1 MRIAIP
7 IHSFEPGGVER
18 VALRLAARW
27 QASGHSVAIVLGRH
41 EGCCADEVPALDYR
55 SIPEPVPT
63 ARWETIWMIWSLFR
77 FLTKQRVDVLFC
89 PGNTYT
95 IVCVAMRVLLGDR
108 FPPVVVKISNDLER
122 QDLPK
127 PFRLLYRAWLR
138 IQGRLLDH
146 FVALAEPMRPEL
158 IRGLGIAADKA
169 SVIADPALS
178 ESDLLGPTR
187 DQAGPSSG
195 TACNFLSV
203 GRLVP
208 QKNYALLVDAF
219 ALHSWPGDTLV
230 IAGEGPDRKN
240 LEGRIARHGLGD
252 RISLPG
258 HVADIPQLLDHADVF
273 VLSSDYEGVP
283 AVIIEALA
291 AGLPIAAT
299 RCCASMEWLLRHGQF
314 GVLARPRDPQAL
326 GAAMNLAR
334 HLDPSRI
341 QMRQFAAQ
349 FTVEKAGDRYL
360 DVMSGLIDA
369 RSGRRGRIPKRLRR
383 RVGDPHER
391 GV

>member
-27 QASGHSVAIVLGRH
+27 QASGHSVVIVLGRH
-41 EGCCADEVPALDYR
+41 EGCCADEAPALDYR

-77 FLTKQRVDVLFC
+77 FLTKERVDVLFC

-122 QDLPK
+122 QDLAK
-127 PFRLLYRAWLR
+127 PFRLFYRAWLR
-138 IQGRLLDH
+138 VQGRLLDH

-158 IRGLGIAADKA
+158 IRGLGIAADKV

-178 ESDLLGPTR
+178 ADDLLGPTR
-187 DQAGPSSG
+187 ERAGTSSG
-195 TACNFLSV
+195 PDCKFLSV

-208 QKNYALLVDAF
+208 QKNYALLIEAF
-219 ALHSWPGDTLV
+219 ALHAWPGDTLV
-230 IAGEGPDRKN
+230 IAGEGPNRKE
-240 LEGRIARHGLGD
+240 LEDRIARHGLGD
-252 RISLPG
+252 RITLPG
-258 HVADIPQLLDHADVF
+258 HVADIAQMLEHADVL

-299 RCCASMEWLLRHGQF
+299 RCCASMEWLLQHGQF
-314 GVLARPRDPQAL
+314 GVVAPPRDPQGL

-334 HLDPSRI
+334 HLNPSRI

-349 FTVEKAGDRYL
+349 FTVEKAADRYL
-360 DVMSGLIDA
+360 DGMASLIDT
-369 RSGRRGRIPKRLRR
+369 RSGRRKNILKRLRWHAR
-383 RVGDPHER
+383 NSHEISL
-391 GV
+391 

>member
-27 QASGHSVAIVLGRH
+27 QASGHSVVIVLGRH
-41 EGCCADEVPALDYR
+41 KGCCAHDAPALDYR
-55 SIPEPVPT
+55 TIPEPVPT

-77 FLTKQRVDVLFC
+77 FLTRQQVDVLFC

-95 IVCVAMRVLLGDR
+95 IVCVVLRILLGDR
-108 FPPVVVKISNDLER
+108 FPPVVVKISNDLAR

-127 PFRLLYRAWLR
+127 PFRRLYRAWGR

-146 FVALAEPMRPEL
+146 FVAIGEPMRPDM
-158 IRGLGIAADKA
+158 IRGLGIASDKT

-178 ESDLLGPTR
+178 ESELDGPIR
-187 DQAGPSSG
+187 DRSGRSTG
-195 TACNFLSV
+195 TACKFLAV

-219 ALHSWPGDTLV
+219 ALHAWPGDTLV
-230 IAGEGPDRKN
+230 IAGEGPERKN
-240 LEGRIARHGLGD
+240 LGGRIARLGLGG
-252 RISLPG
+252 RISLQG
-258 HVADIPQLLDHADVF
+258 HVANTARLLDQADVF
-273 VLSSDYEGVP
+273 VVSSDYEGVP

-299 RCCASMEWLLRHGQF
+299 SCCASMEWLLRHGQF
-314 GVLARPRDPQAL
+314 GVLARPRDPHAL

-334 HLDPSRI
+334 HLDPSPIR
-341 QMRQFAAQ
+341 MRDFAAQ

-360 DVMSGLIDA
+360 DVMSGLIDP
-369 RSGRRGRIPKRLRR
+369 RTIRRRRTPKSLHR
-383 RVGDPHER
+383 RVGNAHRR

>member
-27 QASGHSVAIVLGRH
+27 QALGHSVVIVLGRN
-41 EGCCADEVPALDYR
+41 EGCCAGEAPALDYR

-77 FLTKQRVDVLFC
+77 FLNTHQVDVLFC

-122 QDLPK
+122 QDLAN
-127 PFRLLYRAWLR
+127 PFRLFYRAWLR

-158 IRGLGIAADKA
+158 IRGLDIAKDKA
-169 SVIADPALS
+169 SVIPDPALS
-178 ESDLLGPTR
+178 ANELLRPTR
-187 DQAGPSSG
+187 ARAGSVSG
-195 TACNFLSV
+195 SDCRFLSV

-208 QKNYALLVDAF
+208 QKNYALLIEAF

-230 IAGEGPDRKN
+230 VAGEGPDRQD
-240 LEGRIARHGLGD
+240 LEDRIARLGLSN
-252 RISLPG
+252 RITLPG
-258 HVADIPQLLDHADVF
+258 HSTDIPGMLDHADVF

-291 AGLPIAAT
+291 AGIPIAAT
-299 RCCASMEWLLRHGQF
+299 RCCASMDWLLRHGQF
-314 GVLARPRDPQAL
+314 GIVAPPRDPQGL

-334 HLDPSRI
+334 HLDPSRVR
-341 QMRQFAAQ
+341 MRQFAAQ
-349 FTVEKAGDRYL
+349 FTVEKAGDLYL
-360 DVMSGLIDA
+360 DVMAELVATTSNRTKRILK
-369 RSGRRGRIPKRLRR
+369 RSRRH
-383 RVGDPHER
+383 VGKVRER

>member
-7 IHSFEPGGVER
+7 IHSFAPGGVER

-27 QASGHSVAIVLGRH
+27 EATGHSVVIVLGRN
-41 EGCCADEVPALDYR
+41 EGCCANEAPALDYR

-63 ARWETIWMIWSLFR
+63 AHWETIWMIWSLFR
-77 FLTKQRVDVLFC
+77 FLKRQRVDVLFC

-95 IVCVAMRVLLGDR
+95 IVCVVLRILLGDR

-122 QDLPK
+122 RDLPR
-127 PFRLLYRAWLR
+127 PIRLLYRAWLR

-158 IRGLGIAADKA
+158 IRGLGIVADKA

-178 ESDLLGPTR
+178 ESDLLGPVR
-187 DQAGPSSG
+187 DRAGPSSG

-208 QKNYALLVDAF
+208 QKNYALLIEAF
-219 ALHSWPGDTLV
+219 AIHSWPGDTLV
-230 IAGEGPDRKN
+230 IAGEGPDRKD

-252 RISLPG
+252 RIELPG
-258 HVADIPQLLDHADVF
+258 HVADVPELLDRADVF

-283 AVIIEALA
+283 AVIVEALA

-299 RCCASMEWLLRHGQF
+299 RCCASMEWLLRQGQF
-314 GVLARPRDPQAL
+314 GILAWPRDPQAL

-341 QMRQFAAQ
+341 QMRRFAAQ

-360 DVMSGLIDA
+360 DVMAGLIDA
-369 RSGRRGRIPKRLRR
+369 RSGRHGRIPKRLHRD
-383 RVGDPHER
+383 VGNPHER